1 MRQRKAFSGERSG
14 APADE
19 SMLAARETLPD
30 LFALALDLDEEAR
43 RALLE
48 RTLRLD
54 RELGEGLARLLENLT
69 ERGSPLDRSPWR
81 ALSDGGEA
89 ASVMPSRV
97 GPYSIVRELGR
108 GGMARVYLAE
118 ERTELFA
125 RTLAVKVL
133 DRAPFD
139 DGAIRRFRDEVRIL
153 SSLEHPGIARFLHG
167 GRTEDGVW
175 FLALEH
181 VDGDDLLSWCRS
193 RALSVRARIER
204 FLEALDAVS
213 YAHGRGVVHRDL
225 KPDHL
230 LIDHNGRPRLLDF
243 GISKLVDPGPG
254 ARATTRTDARA
265 LTPAYA
271 SPEQFRG
278 ESATPASDVYALG
291 AILYEL
297 LAGRRPFAEIES
309 ERSRF
314 ERAVLDDDPEPPSIV
329 ARRVTVSEALTGTTE
344 SAAPLAGN
352 LARDLDAICLKAL
365 RKLPTDRYADSSEL
379 ANDLRR
385 FLDGRPVAARR
396 GGWRYRL
403 TRFARRH
410 GHHLALGAALLVAVV
425 AVGVALA
432 LYRDGA
438 PTDPPP
444 PRPFPFS
451 DIGSLE
457 VEDLRRQF
465 AEAPEDVDAGAA
477 LALRLLRDQS
487 LDPAR
492 LVLASLRQ
500 IPAQEQHPLID
511 YVEAQLATCQNEPH
525 RALVHLTRARDRA
538 LLAGRGDLLGQI
550 RASRGRLLATLGRRA
565 EAGREMEMAL
575 RDFEVSSDHASQGRV
590 LNDLAIEQLQ
600 RGELDR
606 GEQLLERAIAETQT
620 ADNFPGTMLFN
631 LACVQMV
638 RGRPDLAETRLRTVV
653 DARRESSNHRQ
664 LGEALGQAAR
674 ALTQQ
679 GRAGEAEPLRLEA
692 LALLAPA
699 RGSDQLKHLLHLSGE
714 LALERGDLAA
724 VEPFVVLLR
733 STSESAGEAL
743 ALALAIEL
751 EARTYAAR
759 GQFIEAR
766 EKFAEARRLFTEGG
780 ELDAAA
786 ECGVSEAAAE
796 VRGANFAAAESAA
809 LGSPERLAPGALG
822 SRMVVRAR
830 AIRVRAALAEGRTTE
845 AWELFATLPDDS
857 RSPAI
862 DVRSAY
868 LLARGG
874 LAAAARHFDD
884 SRRDLEQVIRDSR
897 AAGRKLEELDARLE
911 LAALELA
918 TDGSQR
924 AAATAADVASEARQL
939 GLGGFDTRVRAIEAG
954 VVSLSTR

>member
-1 MRQRKAFSGERSG
+1 
-14 APADE
+14 
-19 SMLAARETLPD
+19 MLAPPESLPD
-30 LFALALDLDEEAR
+30 LFARALDLDEVAR

-48 RTLRLD
+48 RTLGEN

-69 ERGSPLDRSPWR
+69 EQASPIDRSPWR
-81 ALSDGGEA
+81 ELDESGEGA
-89 ASVMPSRV
+89 GAIPARI

-118 ERTELFA
+118 ERTDLFA

-167 GRTEDGVW
+167 GRTDDGVW

-181 VDGDDLLSWCRS
+181 VDGDDLLSWCRAHS
-193 RALSVRARIER
+193 LSVRACVES
-204 FLEALDAVS
+204 FLEALDAIS
-213 YAHGRGVVHRDL
+213 FAHGRGIVHRDL

-230 LIDHNGRPRLLDF
+230 LIDRAGRPRLLDF
-243 GISKLVDPGPG
+243 GISKLVDPEPG
-254 ARATTRTDARA
+254 GGRAATRTDARA

-278 ESATPASDVYALG
+278 ESATPASDVYSLG

-297 LAGRRPFAEIES
+297 LVGRRPFAEIES

-314 ERAVLDDDPEPPSIV
+314 ERAVLETDPEAPSSV
-329 ARRVTVSEALTGTTE
+329 ARRFAMSGGLDATTD
-344 SAAPLAGN
+344 SATAWSGE

-365 RKLPTDRYADSSEL
+365 RKVPTERYRDANEL
-379 ANDLRR
+379 ASDLRR

-410 GHHLALGAALLVAVV
+410 RHQLAVGAALLVASV
-425 AVGVALA
+425 AVAFALS
-432 LYRDGA
+432 RGGA
-438 PTDPPP
+438 PAEPPS

-451 DIGSLE
+451 ELGSLE
-457 VEDLRRQF
+457 VEDLRRRF
-465 AEAPEDVDAGAA
+465 AETPEDVETGSA
-477 LALRLLRDQS
+477 LSLRLLRDQS
-487 LDPAR
+487 FEQAR

-500 IPAQEQHPLID
+500 IPGQEQHPLID
-511 YVEAQLATCQNEPH
+511 YVEAQLASNQNEPH

-550 RASRGRLLATLGRRA
+550 RASRGRLLATLGRRS

-575 RDFEVSSDHASQGRV
+575 RDFETTSDHASQSRV

-606 GEQLLERAIAETQT
+606 GEQLLERAIAEAQT
-620 ADNFPGTMLFN
+620 ADNFPGTMIFN

-638 RGRPDLAETRLRTVV
+638 RGRPDLAEIRLRGLVE
-653 DARRESSNHRQ
+653 ARRAGPNRRQ
-664 LGEALGQAAR
+664 LGEALAQLAR
-674 ALTQQ
+674 ALAQQ
-679 GRAGEAEPLRLEA
+679 GRGGEAEPLREEA
-692 LALLAPA
+692 LALLQPA
-699 RGSDQLKHLLHLSGE
+699 SGSGQLKYLLHLSGE
-714 LALERGDLAA
+714 LELERGNLEA
-724 VEPFVVLLR
+724 VEPLVGLLR
-733 STSESAGEAL
+733 SASESAGEAL

-751 EARTYAAR
+751 EARAHAAR
-759 GQFIEAR
+759 GQFVEAR
-766 EKFAEARRLFTEGG
+766 ERFAEARRLFTEGG

-786 ECGVSEAAAE
+786 ECGAAEAAAE
-796 VRGANFAAAESAA
+796 VRGANFTAAESAS
-809 LGSPERLAPGALG
+809 LGSPERLSAGAEG
-822 SRMVVRAR
+822 SRMVVLAR
-830 AIRVRAALAEGRTTE
+830 AIRVRAALGEGRAAE

-857 RSPAI
+857 RSPAV

-874 LAAAARHFDD
+874 LAAAARQFDD
-884 SRRDLEQVIRDSR
+884 SRRDFEQVIREAR

-911 LAALELA
+911 LAALQLA
-918 TDGSQR
+918 ADGPQR
-924 AAATAADVASEARQL
+924 AAATAQDVAVEARRL
-939 GLGGFDTRVRAIEAG
+939 GLGGVESRARSIEA
-954 VVSLSTR
+954 VLTRLVAR